1 MDNLSKYNNVFVEAL
16 GVDVN
21 DLGPDFTNQTVDE
34 WDSVGHMSL
43 ISLLEEEFDIMLEPE
58 DLMLVTS
65 YENGKKVLEKYDIKI

>member
-16 GVDVN
+16 GVDVS

-34 WDSVGHMSL
+34 WDSVGHISL